1 MMVTKQTRKSS
12 QEIKEKILTNLK
24 ESPLSTKQ
32 LSELLGSNWSTIN
45 NYLDELK
52 KEGLV
57 KEIYSRENLK
67 VYIRSDYPVFY
78 GIPLDKKKLN
88 DSVFLLSEIIKK
100 WQEKHKEIIS
110 KTAMQKV
117 AVEVILKNNLDIPI
131 VRFHYGKVLTA
142 YLEPEKYQEIIKVY
156 EIKEPYNSEIIT
168 KAVKKE
174 IEQGNHSNIAW
185 KEKKNQYE
193 THEDMKIFQL
203 SDNLIYTLSKDN
215 VKHKDI
221 MSLVYDIFLKIPSSE
236 DYSYLFNKYQDFIDA
251 LTFIFNSKE
260 FNESEE
266 NKQHFL
272 RDIIEVFNSLWQA
285 LNTTFFF
292 NDIQRFICKDYQE
305 IFYFI
310 KDSKINPLYTE
321 VDDKVNN
328 LSEYKKH
335 LTLNEIK
342 LSALGQKI
350 YNILL
355 EGADEE

>member
-1 MMVTKQTRKSS
+1 MPVKQTRKSS
-12 QEIKEKILTNLK
+12 REIKDKILNSLK

-45 NYLDELK
+45 NCLNELK
-52 KEGLV
+52 KEGYV

-67 VYIRSDYPVFY
+67 IYVRSDYPVFY

-88 DSVFLLSEIIKK
+88 DSVFLLSEVIKK
-100 WQEKHKEIIS
+100 WQEKHKQTIS
-110 KTAMQKV
+110 KTAMQKI
-117 AVEVILKNNLDIPI
+117 AVEVIVKNNLAIPI

-142 YLEPEKYQEIIKVY
+142 YLEPEKYQETMKVY
-156 EIKEPYNSEIIT
+156 EIKEPYNSDIIV

-185 KEKKNQYE
+185 KEKKRQYE
-193 THEDMKIFQL
+193 THEDMKIFKL
-203 SDNLIYTLSKDN
+203 GDDLNYTLSK
-215 VKHKDI
+215 KDVNI
-221 MSLVYDIFLKIPSSE
+221 KKINELFTEIFLKIPTSE
-236 DYSYLFNKYQDFIDA
+236 EYSYLFNKYDDFLDA
-251 LTFIFNSKE
+251 VTYIFNSKE

-266 NKQHFL
+266 NRQQFL
-272 RDIIEVFNSLWQA
+272 MEILNIFNSLWQA

-292 NDIQRFICKDYQE
+292 NDIQKFICKDYQE
-305 IFYFI
+305 IFYSI
-310 KDSKINPLYTE
+310 KDSKITPIYLE
-321 VDDKVNN
+321 VDEKLKVF
-328 LSEYKKH
+328 SEYKKS